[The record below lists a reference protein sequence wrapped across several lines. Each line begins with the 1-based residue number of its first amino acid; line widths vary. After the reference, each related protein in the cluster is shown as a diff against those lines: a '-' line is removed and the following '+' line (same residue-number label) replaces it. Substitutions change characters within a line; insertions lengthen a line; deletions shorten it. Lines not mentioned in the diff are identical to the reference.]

1 MSEQTT
7 VTGQRLTRM
16 SLENVGR
23 VLAMFAA
30 ILLLAWMEWRF
41 ALH

>member
-1 MSEQTT
+1 MSDDSAM
-7 VTGQRLTRM
+7 GRQRLTAV

-23 VLAMFAA
+23 VVVIFAA

>member
-1 MSEQTT
+1 MSEQTS
-7 VTGQRLTRM
+7 VSGQRLTLR

-23 VLAMFAA
+23 VLAIFAA
-30 ILLLAWMEWRF
+30 ILLLAWMEWHF

>member
-1 MSEQTT
+1 MSDDSAL
-7 VTGQRLTRM
+7 GRQRLTVA
-16 SLENVGR
+16 SLGSVGR
-23 VLAMFAA
+23 VIVIFAA